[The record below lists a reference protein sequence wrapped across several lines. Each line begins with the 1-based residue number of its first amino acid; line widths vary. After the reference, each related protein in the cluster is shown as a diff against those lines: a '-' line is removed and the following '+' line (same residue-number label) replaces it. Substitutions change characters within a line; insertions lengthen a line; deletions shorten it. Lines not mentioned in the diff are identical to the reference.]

1 MFSVFFEIPAGVIA
15 DRFCRKKVLFFSY
28 IISLIGLA
36 FMYFLS
42 GLPVMIFAA
51 VLSGFAMSLHSGL
64 IEAYVYD
71 SLKLTKKEHKNN
83 KYSARVLGVPL
94 YFSALATFFGGAV
107 FYYLGPDL
115 TLVLDMFMI
124 VLAMSLVFLLPNI
137 PVQKQEHEK
146 PDMILA
152 IKQTLADKQL
162 RNLGLYFACYTAAG
176 FSLFYLLRPVMD
188 FKEVPVYML
197 GWFMCINMVLCG
209 VFTQLSD
216 KLYSKMSLKQYSYM
230 LLVLIIT
237 GFIAAIA
244 ITYDVSNVITY
255 ALLVWV
261 AFVAGTD
268 YGLKVITN
276 TIINEKVDS
285 VNRATILSVVAMM
298 SSLAIGLFMLLFK
311 VVGDLLGLQD
321 MLYLVL
327 GLNLSLVV
335 IFMYKTLECEK
346 DTQIKQ
352 SV

>member
-1 MFSVFFEIPAGVIA
+1 M
-15 DRFCRKKVLFFSY
+15 
-28 IISLIGLA
+28 
-36 FMYFLS
+36 
-42 GLPVMIFAA
+42 
-51 VLSGFAMSLHSGL
+51 
-64 IEAYVYD
+64 
-71 SLKLTKKEHKNN
+71 KNSIR
-83 KYSARVLGVPL
+83 Y
-94 YFSALATFFGGAV
+94 
-107 FYYLGPDL
+107 
-115 TLVLDMFMI
+115 
-124 VLAMSLVFLLPNI
+124 
-137 PVQKQEHEK
+137 
-146 PDMILA
+146 
-152 IKQTLADKQL
+152 
-162 RNLGLYFACYTAAG
+162 
-176 FSLFYLLRPVMD
+176 
-188 FKEVPVYML
+188 
-197 GWFMCINMVLCG
+197 
-209 VFTQLSD
+209 
-216 KLYSKMSLKQYSYM
+216 
-230 LLVLIIT
+230 
-237 GFIAAIA
+237 
-244 ITYDVSNVITY
+244 VSNVITY